1 MNPMPRMVRMEIM
14 RLADKLSHL
23 KQRGMI
29 FHISMTYIMRQLLAR
44 VL

>member
-29 FHISMTYIMRQLLAR
+29 FEISMTYIMRQLLAR